1 MAFPLWPLYL
11 GFGNL
16 AHAVPPR
23 KASILQIA
31 FELQMNAAAAA
42 QLDAQRE
49 IARSRLLHRAAGNA
63 RDSSGVVF
71 LTNALQMAL
80 ERHCGQDGSALSHF
94 SRHSR

>member
-1 MAFPLWPLYL
+1 MGLIMAFPLWPLYL
-11 GFGNL
+11 GFGNLL

-49 IARSRLLHRAAGNA
+49 IARSRLLHWAAGNA

-71 LTNALQMAL
+71 
-80 ERHCGQDGSALSHF
+80 
-94 SRHSR
+94 